1 MSKDANINKR
11 SASSPLKEDGF
22 VKRACVEDSFL
33 ESDSETTII
42 NPDFLTSTLL
52 DSSELGTSST
62 FTSTPEMSA
71 AGIGTGTGS
80 VGEQLRAQLMDPVVL
95 DFVSKAVAAQVNSEI
110 RKEIAWLMV
119 KMEEK
124 DKEIQ
129 RLQEQVDGLEQYG
142 RRNNIRISSIPETTG
157 EDTDAIVQTVAK
169 AAGVDIPEHAI
180 DRSHRVGRPGT
191 NRAVLVKF
199 TSYRHKQAFM
209 KARSN
214 LKNVDGTKLFPNLK
228 WPTHASQ
235 RSSEQ
240 PMLNKIFLNED
251 LTSTR
256 ADIAKR
262 ARLLKKNKS
271 ITDTW
276 CRDGVIFM
284 KKKND
289 TVLKITAPRE
299 MTALE

>member
-1 MSKDANINKR
+1 MLDA
-11 SASSPLKEDGF
+11 
-22 VKRACVEDSFL
+22 
-33 ESDSETTII
+33 
-42 NPDFLTSTLL
+42 
-52 DSSELGTSST
+52 SELGTSST
-62 FTSTPEMSA
+62 LTSTPEMSA
-71 AGIGTGTGS
+71 TGIGTGTGS
-80 VGEQLRAQLMDPVVL
+80 VGEELRAQLMDPVVL

-110 RKEIAWLMV
+110 RKEIAWLKV

-129 RLQEQVDGLEQYG
+129 RLQEQVDSLEQYG
-142 RRNNIRISSIPETTG
+142 RRNNMRISSIPETTG

-169 AAGVDIPEHAI
+169 AAGVVIPKHAI

-235 RSSEQ
+235 RSSQQ
-240 PMLNKIFLNED
+240 PMLNKIFLNER
-251 LTSTR
+251 TSTR

-276 CRDGVIFM
+276 CRDGVIFV
-284 KKKND
+284 KKKDD